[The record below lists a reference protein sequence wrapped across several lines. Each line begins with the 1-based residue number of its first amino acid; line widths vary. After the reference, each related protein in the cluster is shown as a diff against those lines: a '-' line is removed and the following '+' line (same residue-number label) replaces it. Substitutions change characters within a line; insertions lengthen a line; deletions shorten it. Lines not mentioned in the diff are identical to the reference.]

1 MLIYILFYLFVF
13 SLLLFG
19 KYKVIKGVNFYWLTY
34 FFIFLFSAFR
44 YDVGYDF
51 MYYYKILDKSIKY
64 YDNMFNRLEFLN
76 KIIINF
82 SQDINFLQLYFIATS
97 FLIVFLIYKTVK
109 FYSKDFIISTLIF
122 LSFPIFY
129 FNSFSIIRQFV
140 AISIVFYSFKFV
152 KSKKLFSFLLSIFI
166 AFFFHKSAV
175 LALPIYW
182 IYRLKLKN
190 IHFIIIYFVGLFSS
204 EIAYY
209 AVKFIIPEYMVYLE
223 KRIGVGG
230 DKLLIIFQIIG
241 FFLLFLVNKKKGDN
255 NYNFY
260 ITSFF
265 IGLFIWSSLSPYG
278 HAGFRGGL
286 YFIVFFILLLPEV
299 LEIIKEKKL
308 LKYTTY
314 CICFIFFVFTLWIG
328 TQNPHKDPNI
338 PYRVYFLTDKNEFK
352 IDKR

>member
-1 MLIYILFYLFVF
+1 M
-13 SLLLFG
+13 
-19 KYKVIKGVNFYWLTY
+19 IKGVNFYRLT
-34 FFIFLFSAFR
+34 FIIIFLFSALRF
-44 YDVGYDF
+44 DVGYDF
-51 MYYYKILDKSIKY
+51 MYYQTILDKSIKHY
-64 YDNMFNRLEFLN
+64 NNMFDRLEYFN

-97 FLIVFLIYKTVK
+97 FLIVFLIYKTLK
-109 FYSKDFIISTLIF
+109 LYSKDFVISTLVF

-152 KSKKLFSFLLSIFI
+152 KSKKLFPFLASIFI

-175 LALPIYW
+175 IALPIYW
-182 IYRLKLKN
+182 IYGLKLKN

-209 AVKFIIPEYMVYLE
+209 AVKYIIPEYMIYLE

-230 DKLLIIFQIIG
+230 DKLLIVFQIIG
-241 FFLLFLVNKKKGDN
+241 FFLLFLVNKKKGDK

-265 IGLFIWSSLSPYG
+265 IGLFIWSSLAPYG

-286 YFIVFFILLLPEV
+286 YFIIFFILLLPEV
-299 LEIIKEKKL
+299 FELIKERKL
-308 LKYTTY
+308 LRQTTY
-314 CICFIFFVFTLWIG
+314 VMCFVFYLFTLWLG

-338 PYRVYFLTDKNEFK
+338 PYRIYFLTDENNYK